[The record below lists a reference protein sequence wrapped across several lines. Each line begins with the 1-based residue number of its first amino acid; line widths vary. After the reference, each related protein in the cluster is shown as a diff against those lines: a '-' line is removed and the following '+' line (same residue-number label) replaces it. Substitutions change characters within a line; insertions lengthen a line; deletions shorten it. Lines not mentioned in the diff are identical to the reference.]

1 MNISN
6 FVGALRQG
14 ARPNLFEVRI
24 GFLGDNIRFLAKG
37 ASLPPSTLGAID
49 APYQGRMVKVPGN
62 RTFEPWTITVYND
75 IDFAIRN
82 QVEAWMNNINSHE
95 GNVGYATVAGA
106 YQQGQ
111 VVQLGRDGRII
122 RVYNIIDMFPTELSP
137 IELAFDSNDQIEE
150 FTVTFNYNYWSS
162 VATS

>member
-1 MNISN
+1 MNIGN

-24 GFLGDNIRFLAKG
+24 GALGDNIRFLAKG
-37 ASLPPSTLGAID
+37 ASLPPSTLGVID

-62 RTFEPWTITVYND
+62 RTFEPWTVTIYND

-82 QVEAWMNNINSHE
+82 ALEEWMNAINSHE
-95 GNVGYATVAGA
+95 GNVGYATVADA
-106 YQQGQ
+106 YRQGQ
-111 VVQLGRDGRII
+111 VVQLGRDGQIL
-122 RVYNIIDMFPTELSP
+122 RVYNIMDMFPAELSP

-150 FTVTFNYNYWSS
+150 FTVTFHYNFWMS